1 MSTTK
6 PAAAGAPPYSPRDAA
21 ASTGAHVGRQLR
33 EALAER
39 LHQDQLAGLARG
51 DREIMHARR
60 IERRARPKQA
70 LHASENDVHGRRQLE
85 RLGCRHELLPGAH
98 EQLVGEDLTQLGE
111 RMADGRSTAPEPFR
125 GAGHAGIDEE
135 GVERHQEIGV
145 DFL

>member
-1 MSTTK
+1 MRRH
-6 PAAAGAPPYSPRDAA
+6 PP
-21 ASTGAHVGRQLR
+21 GAHVGRQLR

-51 DREIMHARR
+51 DSEIAQRKRR
-60 IERRARPKQA
+60 IERLARPKQA
-70 LHASENDVHGRRQLE
+70 LHAGENDVHGRRQLE

-98 EQLVGEDLTQLGE
+98 EQLVGEDLAQLGE